1 MPTVETQDTVYRTAT
16 FSVPNGVR
24 DTTSLLG
31 RVDRGMRLV
40 VSRDAP
46 ATSDIIELA
55 SRRCLVGS
63 APSCDVRVNEPGI
76 APIECLI
83 FRGTK
88 NNVVRW
94 FDLARGFAGGEFF
107 EDEILHIGDPL
118 QVGPVELELLIDEI
132 MEAEETSQ
140 PEDISE
146 TSTDRVAEY
155 VSRLEWLEV
164 QLHELQQASDTTVV
178 SSDAPD
184 SNDEV
189 VATISALAAQL
200 AVLQSRSAND
210 RDLWAGE
217 KGELEALLQSR
228 LSEFDLLQA
237 EVQCLR
243 DELVTVRS
251 EYGSALA
258 SEATSERLAD
268 VSQALAERTEDF
280 ERQQTNWE
288 RERSALQRQLQANEE
303 RLELFETRLFEQS
316 DRQEESEA
324 ARQVAE
330 ARADRL
336 QKLVEELAE
345 RLAEQQE
352 EYESVRAQWETD
364 QALLVS
370 ELAATKERLAQ
381 SPTTESLELELREVW
396 NRERTELQNQ
406 IDASNLRLELV
417 QEELE
422 TQRRRFHEEQQSRLD
437 SQPAECSLARTSE
450 AYKQRIERKVSG
462 ASHNPM
468 DRLPTASSLGDG
480 QNDEFEERVRKFTSP
495 APKDS
500 NDAEPQ
506 YPENQYRPAEYEEP
520 NIDEQPLNDAQL
532 ATYLNDAPDDEE
544 ADQIPLS
551 EAMASQYYG
560 QAFEL
565 DPEEEKEKE
574 EEVAVETALPA
585 SPVGTADLLAQLG
598 QSGAWD
604 EDESDADDLRCAEP
618 ATVEAQA
625 ELPPQFPVAET
636 PFNSSIGKDAYVSEV
651 EEESIETYMARLMNR
666 VRATDDRDEPFRKV
680 KPTLERIPVT
690 EYTEV
695 TESMQHERKP
705 EPEKFNPEEYK
716 PRSQAPELADRMTA
730 MRSLANDS
738 ARSAI
743 ASHAKRNWSSVMK
756 LMLLVSVFAFVSVIA
771 SIVFFWGNPLLM
783 GLGSL
788 AGLGV
793 LIYWA
798 RTAITYRKLL
808 LASLMF
814 EPEGGDHDN
823 VPAEE
828 SAA

>member
-1 MPTVETQDTVYRTAT
+1 M
-16 FSVPNGVR
+16 
-24 DTTSLLG
+24 
-31 RVDRGMRLV
+31 
-40 VSRDAP
+40 
-46 ATSDIIELA
+46 
-55 SRRCLVGS
+55 
-63 APSCDVRVNEPGI
+63 
-76 APIECLI
+76 
-83 FRGTK
+83 
-88 NNVVRW
+88 
-94 FDLARGFAGGEFF
+94 
-107 EDEILHIGDPL
+107 
-118 QVGPVELELLIDEI
+118 
-132 MEAEETSQ
+132 
-140 PEDISE
+140 
-146 TSTDRVAEY
+146 
-155 VSRLEWLEV
+155 
-164 QLHELQQASDTTVV
+164 
-178 SSDAPD
+178 
-184 SNDEV
+184 
-189 VATISALAAQL
+189 
-200 AVLQSRSAND
+200 
-210 RDLWAGE
+210 
-217 KGELEALLQSR
+217 
-228 LSEFDLLQA
+228 
-237 EVQCLR
+237 
-243 DELVTVRS
+243 
-251 EYGSALA
+251 
-258 SEATSERLAD
+258 
-268 VSQALAERTEDF
+268 
-280 ERQQTNWE
+280 
-288 RERSALQRQLQANEE
+288 
-303 RLELFETRLFEQS
+303 
-316 DRQEESEA
+316 
-324 ARQVAE
+324 
-330 ARADRL
+330 
-336 QKLVEELAE
+336 
-345 RLAEQQE
+345 
-352 EYESVRAQWETD
+352 
-364 QALLVS
+364 
-370 ELAATKERLAQ
+370 
-381 SPTTESLELELREVW
+381 
-396 NRERTELQNQ
+396 
-406 IDASNLRLELV
+406 
-417 QEELE
+417 
-422 TQRRRFHEEQQSRLD
+422 
-437 SQPAECSLARTSE
+437 
-450 AYKQRIERKVSG
+450 
-462 ASHNPM
+462 
-468 DRLPTASSLGDG
+468 GDG

-565 DPEEEKEKE
+565 DPEEEKEKKE